1 MKSRQRIKRRF
12 TDDIVDTDLG
22 ILSVAAM
29 SADKASFKKAII
41 KSDPPKGM
49 YEVMYLYI
57 E

>member
-29 SADKASFKKAII
+29 ASDKASFKKAII
-41 KSDPPKGM
+41 KSDAPKGM
-49 YEVMYLYI
+49 YEVLYLY

>member
-29 SADKASFKKAII
+29 SSDKASFKKAII
-41 KSDPPKGM
+41 KSDAPKGM
-49 YEVMYLYI
+49 YEVLYLY